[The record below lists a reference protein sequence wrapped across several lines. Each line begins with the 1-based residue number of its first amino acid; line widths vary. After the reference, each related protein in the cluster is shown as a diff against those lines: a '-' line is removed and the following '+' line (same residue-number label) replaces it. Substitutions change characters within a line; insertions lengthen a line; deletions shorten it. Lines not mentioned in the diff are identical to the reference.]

1 MSPSL
6 GQSKVKHE
14 PQEESMEE
22 DVGPTDLSM
31 NQNSSS
37 RLQSPAVVKDGNQ
50 ERFQFPQDL
59 SVSPM
64 QLQVNMEARETF
76 TRQLDNLP
84 SSPNSAVS
92 SQIQIKVEE
101 TS

>member
-6 GQSKVKHE
+6 NQSKVKPE
-14 PQEESMEE
+14 PQEESIEE

-37 RLQSPAVVKDGNQ
+37 RLQSPAVIKDNQ

-84 SSPNSAVS
+84 SSPNTVS

-101 TS
+101 AS

>member
-6 GQSKVKHE
+6 SQPKVKHE
-14 PQEESMEE
+14 PQEESIEE

-31 NQNSSS
+31 NPNSSS
-37 RLQSPAVVKDGNQ
+37 RLQSPAVAKEPNQQ

-64 QLQVNMEARETF
+64 HLQVNMETRETF

-84 SSPNSAVS
+84 SSPNAVS

-101 TS
+101 AS